1 LKIEFTGRQ
10 TEVPAE
16 IRRLAERKL
25 LKLTRVLPGITSAHV
40 TVAADKHRQIA
51 EVSIRS
57 KRLDLTAQQA
67 SSDLGAS
74 LSAVMER
81 LTRQVQRH
89 LGRLRERK
97 REGRDRARVAGGS
110 ERRRGGGGDGQATV
124 VKSRRAPVKPM
135 TLEEAA
141 QEVGSRGEG
150 VVVFRDATTERMSVL
165 FRRRDG
171 RLGLIEPEA

>member
-10 TEVPAE
+10 TEVPPE

-25 LKLTRVLPGITSAHV
+25 QKLARVLPGITSAHV

-57 KRLDLTAQQA
+57 KRLDLTAQET

-74 LSAVMER
+74 LSTVMSR

-97 REGRDRARVAGGS
+97 REGRDRARVAGGV
-110 ERRRGGGGDGQATV
+110 ERPRPGDGRPTV
-124 VKSRRAPVKPM
+124 VRSRRTPVKPM

-141 QEVGSRGEG
+141 QEVGSREDG

>member
-16 IRRLAERKL
+16 IRRLAERKIQ
-25 LKLTRVLPGITSAHV
+25 KLSRVLPAITRAHV
-40 TVAADKHRQIA
+40 TLTADKHRQIA

-57 KRLDLTAQQA
+57 KHLDLTAQDE

-74 LSAVMER
+74 LSTVMQK

-89 LGRLRERK
+89 IGRLRERK
-97 REGRDRARVAGGS
+97 RNGRDRSRMAGGP
-110 ERRRGGGGDGQATV
+110 ERRLEAGGPPV
-124 VKSRRAPVKPM
+124 VRARRAVLRPM

-141 QEVGSRGEG
+141 REVGSREDG

>member
-10 TEVPAE
+10 TEVPPE
-16 IRRLAERKL
+16 IRRLAERKIQKL
-25 LKLTRVLPGITSAHV
+25 SRLVPGLTRAHV
-40 TVAADKHRQIA
+40 TVIADKHRQIA

-57 KRLDLTAQQA
+57 KHLDLTAQDE
-67 SSDLGAS
+67 SSDIGAA
-74 LSAVMER
+74 LSTVMAK

-97 REGRDRARVAGGS
+97 REGRERSRVARGA
-110 ERRRGGGGDGQATV
+110 ERPRGGDSAPAV
-124 VKSRRAPVKPM
+124 VRSRRASLKPM

-141 QEVGSRGEG
+141 LEVGSREEG
-150 VVVFRDATTERMSVL
+150 VVVFRDAATERMSVL

>member
-10 TEVPAE
+10 TAVPPE

-25 LKLTRVLPGITSAHV
+25 QKLTRVLPGITRAHV
-40 TVAADKHRQIA
+40 TVAADRHRQIA

-57 KRLDLTAQQA
+57 KHLDLTAQEA
-67 SSDLGAS
+67 SPDLGAS
-74 LSAVMER
+74 LSTVMDR

-97 REGRDRARVAGGS
+97 REGRSRARVAGAP
-110 ERRRGGGGDGQATV
+110 ERRGNAKSPRV
-124 VKSRRAPVKPM
+124 VRSRASLRPM
-135 TLEEAA
+135 TLDEAA
-141 QEVGSRGEG
+141 LEVGNREEG
-150 VVVFRDATTERMSVL
+150 VLVFRDAVTERVSVL

>member
-1 LKIEFTGRQ
+1 
-10 TEVPAE
+10 
-16 IRRLAERKL
+16 
-25 LKLTRVLPGITSAHV
+25 VLPGITRAHV
-40 TVAADKHRQIA
+40 TVATDKHRQIA

-57 KRLDLTAQQA
+57 KHLDLTAQEA

-74 LSAVMER
+74 LSTVMDR
-81 LTRQVQRH
+81 LSRQVQRH

-97 REGRDRARVAGGS
+97 RDGRDRARVAGGS
-110 ERRRGGGGDGQATV
+110 ERRRGRATTV

-141 QEVGSRGEG
+141 QEVGGRGEG

>member
-1 LKIEFTGRQ
+1 MKIEFTGRQ
-10 TEVPAE
+10 TEVPTE

-25 LKLTRVLPGITSAHV
+25 QKLMRVLPAITRAHV
-40 TVAADKHRQIA
+40 TVATDKHRQIA

-57 KRLDLTAQQA
+57 KHLDLTAQEE

-74 LSAVMER
+74 LSTVMDK
-81 LTRQVQRH
+81 LTRQVQRR

-97 REGRDRARVAGGS
+97 REGRSRARLVSAAEKREGDGS
-110 ERRRGGGGDGQATV
+110 PRVVRSRRGEV
-124 VKSRRAPVKPM
+124 RPM
-135 TLEEAA
+135 TLDEAA
-141 QEVGSRGEG
+141 VEVGNRDEG
-150 VVVFRDATTERMSVL
+150 FLVFRDALTERVGVL

>member
-25 LKLTRVLPGITSAHV
+25 QKLTRVLPGITSAHV
-40 TVAADKHRQIA
+40 TLAADKHRQIA

-57 KRLDLTAQQA
+57 KRLDLTAQEA
-67 SSDLGAS
+67 SSDLGTS
-74 LSAVMER
+74 LSTVMAR
-81 LTRQVQRH
+81 LVRQVQRH

-97 REGRDRARVAGGS
+97 REGRDRARVAAGP
-110 ERRRGGGGDGQATV
+110 ERPVPSDGRPTV
-124 VKSRRAPVKPM
+124 VRTRRAPVKPM

-141 QEVGSRGEG
+141 QEVASRGDG
-150 VVVFRDATTERMSVL
+150 VVVFRDAATERMGIL

>member
-16 IRRLAERKL
+16 IRRLAERKIQ
-25 LKLTRVLPGITSAHV
+25 KLSRVLPAITSAHV
-40 TVAADKHRQIA
+40 ILTADKHRQIA

-57 KRLDLTAQQA
+57 KHLDLTAQDE

-74 LSAVMER
+74 LATVMQK

-89 LGRLRERK
+89 IGRLRERK
-97 REGRDRARVAGGS
+97 RNGRDRSRVAGGP
-110 ERRRGGGGDGQATV
+110 EGRREAGGPPV
-124 VKSRRAPVKPM
+124 VRARRAALRPM

-141 QEVGSRGEG
+141 REVGSQKDG
-150 VVVFRDATTERMSVL
+150 VVVFRDAATERMSVL

>member
-16 IRRLAERKL
+16 IRRLAERKIH
-25 LKLTRVLPGITSAHV
+25 KLTRVLPGITSAHV
-40 TVAADKHRQIA
+40 TVTADKHRQIA

-57 KRLDLTAQQA
+57 KHLDLTAQDE

-74 LSAVMER
+74 LATVMHK

-89 LGRLRERK
+89 IGRLRERK
-97 REGRDRARVAGGS
+97 RDGRDRSRVAGAA
-110 ERRRGGGGDGQATV
+110 ERRRHARTGV
-124 VKSRRAPVKPM
+124 VKSRRAALRPM

-141 QEVGSRGEG
+141 LEVGSRGEG
-150 VVVFRDATTERMSVL
+150 VLVFRDAETERMSVL

>member
-1 LKIEFTGRQ
+1 MKIEFTGRQ
-10 TEVPAE
+10 TEVPTE

-25 LKLTRVLPGITSAHV
+25 QKLMRVLPAITRAHV
-40 TVAADKHRQIA
+40 TVATDKHRQIA

-57 KRLDLTAQQA
+57 KHLDLTAQEE

-74 LSAVMER
+74 LSTVMDK

-97 REGRDRARVAGGS
+97 REGRSRARLVSAA
-110 ERRRGGGGDGQATV
+110 EKRGGDGSPRV
-124 VKSRRAPVKPM
+124 VRSRGEVRPM
-135 TLEEAA
+135 TLDEAA
-141 QEVGSRGEG
+141 VEVGSREEG
-150 VVVFRDATTERMSVL
+150 FLVFRDAVTERVSVL

>member
-1 LKIEFTGRQ
+1 VKIEFTGRQ

-16 IRRLAERKL
+16 IRRLAERKIE
-25 LKLTRVLPGITSAHV
+25 KLTRVLPGITRAHV
-40 TVAADKHRQIA
+40 VVTADKHRQIA

-57 KRLDLTAQQA
+57 KHLDLTAQDE

-74 LSAVMER
+74 LSTVMQK

-89 LGRLRERK
+89 IGRLRERK
-97 REGRDRARVAGGS
+97 RDGRDRSRMASAPEPPPAPVRPA
-110 ERRRGGGGDGQATV
+110 V
-124 VKSRRAPVKPM
+124 VRSRRAPLRPM

-141 QEVGSRGEG
+141 LEVGSREEG
-150 VVVFRDATTERMSVL
+150 VLVFRDAATERMSIL